1 MRSSRTYYGQMLTSQ
16 EIRGFNQK
24 APQYTQIEEV
34 RVTWP
39 EEREPVTLT
48 LTLRPDEPSLQHT
61 RLVLRAKGVQGL
73 RLFPDRITSPQ
84 IGRLEIREISD
95 RGWDKLLYEI
105 ADAEQ
110 DESIAFYCSELEGE
124 FRYY

>member
-1 MRSSRTYYGQMLTSQ
+1 
-16 EIRGFNQK
+16 
-24 APQYTQIEEV
+24 
-34 RVTWP
+34 
-39 EEREPVTLT
+39 
-48 LTLRPDEPSLQHT
+48 
-61 RLVLRAKGVQGL
+61 LVLRAKGVQGL